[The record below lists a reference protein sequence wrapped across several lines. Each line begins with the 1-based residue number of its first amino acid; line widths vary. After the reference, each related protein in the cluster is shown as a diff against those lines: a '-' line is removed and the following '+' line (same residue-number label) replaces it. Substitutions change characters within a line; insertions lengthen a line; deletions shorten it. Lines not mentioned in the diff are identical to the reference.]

1 LSKLLVRG
9 IENLLIEPNQ
19 DQIMDTIILIAA
31 MTKRRVI
38 GRNNALPWNIPEEL
52 QHFRTQT
59 LNSTVI
65 MGRKTYDS
73 IGRLMPKRHNII
85 VSRSSPNIPGA
96 DVCSSLD
103 EALKKAKTYNKTTFI
118 IGGAQIFKEALPIA
132 DKMYLS
138 FIKKEYDGDTF
149 FPEFDESRWTI
160 EKREEHQEFEFV
172 VLRKK

>member
-1 LSKLLVRG
+1 MG
-9 IENLLIEPNQ
+9 LIDSGYREPK
-19 DQIMDTIILIAA
+19 MHIIIAA
-31 MTKRRVI
+31 MTKSRVI
-38 GRNNALPWNIPEEL
+38 GKNNALPWNIPEEL

-118 IGGAQIFKEALPIA
+118 IGGAQIFKEALDSGVV

-138 FIKKEYDGDTF
+138 WIKHEYEGDTY
-149 FPEFDESRWTI
+149 FPEFNESKWTI
-160 EKREEHQEFEFV
+160 EKREDHEEFEFV
-172 VLRKK
+172 ILKKK

>member
-1 LSKLLVRG
+1 
-9 IENLLIEPNQ
+9 
-19 DQIMDTIILIAA
+19 MDIILIAA

-38 GRNNALPWNIPEEL
+38 GKNNALPWNIPEEL

-59 LNSTVI
+59 LDSTVI

-85 VSRSSPNIPGA
+85 VSRSSPSIPGA

-103 EALKKAKTYNKTTFI
+103 EAIKKAKTYGKTIFI

-138 FIKKEYDGDTF
+138 YMKRDYDGDTY
-149 FPEFDESRWTI
+149 FPEFDEREWKV
-160 EKREEHQEFEFV
+160 EKREDHEEFEFV
-172 VLRKK
+172 VYVRK